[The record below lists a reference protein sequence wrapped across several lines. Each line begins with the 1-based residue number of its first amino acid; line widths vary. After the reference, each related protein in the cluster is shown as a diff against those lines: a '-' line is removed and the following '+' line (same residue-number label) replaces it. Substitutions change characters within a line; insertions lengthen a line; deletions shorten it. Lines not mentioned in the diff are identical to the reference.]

1 MANYLTQSD
10 VDTYGHDLINLTQRA
25 AAEVVAPQLAQMHQ
39 DNAMLRERL
48 AVEAR
53 HRLDA
58 QVAAAVPNYR
68 EIDRDPRWHDWLLAT
83 DALSGRQ
90 RQALLNDAIAQGN
103 AARVIGFFRGWQREA
118 GADSGQAA
126 QPRSQRMPMWESS
139 DKPTYTRA
147 QIQRLYEQHRRG
159 AYSGREA
166 EWARLEQ
173 DIIRAGAEGRI
184 AGGQAIGVK

>member
-10 VDTYGHDLINLTQRA
+10 VDNYGRELIDLTQRA
-25 AAEVVAPQLAQMHQ
+25 AAEVVAPQLAQMHE

-53 HRLDA
+53 HRLDQ

-68 EIDRDPRWHDWLLAT
+68 EIDRDPRWHDWLLGI

-90 RQALLNDAIAQGN
+90 RQILLNDAIAQGN
-103 AARVIGFFRGWQREA
+103 AARVVGFFRGFLQQA
-118 GADSGQAA
+118 GTDSGQTA
-126 QPRSQRMPMWESS
+126 QPRSQRVPTWGP
-139 DKPTYTRA
+139 DRPTYTRA

-159 AYSGREA
+159 AYNGREA
-166 EWARLEQ
+166 EWQRLEA
-173 DIIRAGAEGRI
+173 DIIRASGEGRI
-184 AGGQAIGVK
+184 QGGLAIGVK